1 MPPLPSLRRFA
12 AGALAAVLPFAGA
25 PARGETLA
33 WRVPEKEWGA
43 WHDPAN
49 WALGTPD
56 GAPAGRVPGAGD
68 RLFGEQTFR
77 FDLGGRTGTVGDWS
91 IGSWNAR
98 DLFLANGTLEV
109 AGRWPIH
116 GGLIE
121 IGGGAT
127 LRFLPG
133 SFFMPGAS
141 DARGRTVRILPGGT
155 LDATGADVTL
165 FNAAFEIA
173 PGAVAKLGA
182 RTWAHAFRVRVPV
195 ANRGRLELPRGF
207 VFEGG
212 SEGGVAFT
220 LAEGS
225 ETAIGGD
232 LAGRAGGSAVG
243 VLVEGGRI
251 AIGGDSSWTGASVFV
266 QTNATVEI
274 DVAKGRLADLSSV
287 VWGPGTTLRK
297 TGGGVLGLGA
307 SRPARIL
314 AAEKGTVVSASGPG
328 FAKLVR
334 RAELRKIEFTVEG
347 DAANRCWFVS
357 WPERFT
363 NLVESVTYTFPHPD
377 AGRGDGLWSVTTAL
391 PFFHRRYPPSKDRRP
406 FRVKAEVR
414 ARDGFS
420 FATNLVVRFNPNPIG
435 KPFPNEQVAIGMVS
449 YGPGRERHE
458 MVTNDLAN
466 LYVRWSAAPQLL
478 PENANN
484 EAMPDFLEQAERLG
498 IRAMTI
504 YQGALSAEDRDR
516 IKQAWG
522 PRYLGNNVGERT
534 GFLYGAPREMKGPMD
549 ADLDTARE
557 WFVCRFMHPMQRG
570 LARGAPGQDPFFF
583 TTSGAAFSGYEL
595 EGGADYVCNELYAV
609 GCADVVYAQ
618 SEARGAAR
626 RWGPEWWCGWLAH
639 EWQTFGIPYESD
651 LKYASLEAG
660 MKALWILGTSLMC
673 LESGSSGTQANP
685 HTAGVPEDRRQRGY
699 TYDEDAPRRYRET
712 VRKVHLWQKE
722 HPRAKGTPDTSIA
735 LVLGC
740 NDGYIGRP
748 TTPWAQHSNR
758 VEHAEDFCEGLGRKV
773 NVWDGSLPE
782 ENWGLARAAVFSA
795 CGTPGVSGTP
805 CGQVDVVQV
814 DDQSRLSD
822 LARYRLLVFGGWNT
836 MKRPAARVLRRWME
850 RGGTLVMCAPQLLA
864 RNDRNFTDYAVSDL
878 APVFPGL
885 RFTGFSE
892 ADGFFDNGPGSPKGL
907 PVYGHPAAGGRP
919 RKEGVWL
926 GGRCRLVDVAD
937 AAGAGDPPLETV
949 VSVAGRPLVVRRRV
963 GRGWFYLM
971 LSRDFP
977 AATQHAGRL
986 WTALVRALADE
997 VPQRVTLVPTDPDPA
1012 KDGRR
1017 FLFYAAYPDTAYVM
1031 NLDCAE
1037 PRAATVRLPGG
1048 RTESFTLAPLE
1059 IRAFPLPPPRKGG
1072 P

>member
-1 MPPLPSLRRFA
+1 MPA
-12 AGALAAVLPFAGA
+12 AA
-25 PARGETLA
+25 ETLA
-33 WRVPEKEWGA
+33 WRVPDREWGA

-49 WALGTPD
+49 WALEAPD
-56 GAPAGRVPGAGD
+56 GEPAGRVPGAED

-77 FDLGGRTGTVGDWS
+77 FDLGGRTGTVGFWS
-91 IGSWNAR
+91 IGSWIPR
-98 DLFLANGTLEV
+98 DLFLTNGTLEV

-133 SFFMPGAS
+133 ALFMPGAS

-165 FNAAFEIA
+165 FNGSFEIA
-173 PGAVAKLGA
+173 PGAVARLGA
-182 RTWAHAFRVRVPV
+182 RRFVHAFRVKFPV

-207 VFEGG
+207 VLEGG
-212 SEGGVAFT
+212 GQGGVALS

-232 LAGRAGGSAVG
+232 LAGSPAGSAVEM
-243 VLVEGGRI
+243 LVEGGRI

-266 QTNATVEI
+266 QTNATVAI

-287 VWGPGTTLRK
+287 VWGPGSTLRK

-328 FAKLVR
+328 FAKLAR
-334 RAELRKIEFTVEG
+334 RAELRKIEFAVEG

-363 NLVESVTYTFPHPD
+363 NLVESVTYTFPQPD
-377 AGRGDGLWSVTTAL
+377 AGREDGLWSVTTKL
-391 PFFHRRYPPSKDRRP
+391 PYFHRRYPPSKDRRP
-406 FRVKAEVR
+406 FLVNAKVL

-420 FATNLVVRFNPNPIG
+420 FSTNLVVRFNPNPIG

-466 LYVRWSAAPQLL
+466 LYVRWGAAPQLL

-484 EAMPDFLEQAERLG
+484 EAMPDFLERAERLG

-534 GFLYGAPREMKGPMD
+534 GFLYGISREMKGPMD
-549 ADLDTARE
+549 LDLDSARE
-557 WFVCRFMHPMQRG
+557 WFVCRFMHGMQRG
-570 LARGAPGQDPFFF
+570 LSRGAPGQDPFFF

-609 GCADVVYAQ
+609 GCANIVYAQ

-685 HTAGVPEDRRQRGY
+685 YTAGVPEDRRQKGY
-699 TYDEDAPRRYRET
+699 GYDEEAPRRYRET

-722 HPRAKGTPDTSIA
+722 HPRARGTPDTSIA
-735 LVLGC
+735 LALGC
-740 NDGYIGRP
+740 NDGYIG
-748 TTPWAQHSNR
+748 TGATPWAQHSNR
-758 VEHAEDFCEGLGRKV
+758 VDHAEDVFDDFQTGAKI
-773 NVWDGSLPE
+773 NVWAASHPE
-782 ENWGLARAAVFSA
+782 ANWNATRAGAFGD
-795 CGTPGVSGTP
+795 CGTIGLSGTP
-805 CGQVDVVQV
+805 YGQVDVTQV

-850 RGGTLVMCAPQLLA
+850 RGGTLVMCVPQLLA
-864 RNDRNFTDYAVSDL
+864 RNDRNFIDYRLSDL
-878 APVFPGL
+878 APLFPGL
-885 RFTGFSE
+885 RFTGFSS
-892 ADGFFDNGPGSPKGL
+892 ADGFHDNGPACPAGFPTFGW
-907 PVYGHPAAGGRP
+907 PAAEGRP
-919 RKEGVWL
+919 RKEGAWL
-926 GGRCRLVDVAD
+926 SGAYRLVDVEDEAP
-937 AAGAGDPPLETV
+937 AGSPPLETV

-971 LSRDFP
+971 LTRDFP
-977 AATQHAGRL
+977 GATPYGSRI
-986 WTALVRALADE
+986 WMTLVRSLADE
-997 VPQRVTLVPTDPDPA
+997 VPQRVTLAPTDPDPA
-1012 KDGRR
+1012 KDERR

-1031 NLDCAE
+1031 NLDCGK
-1037 PRAATVRLPGG
+1037 PHAAVVNLPGG
-1048 RTESFTLAPLE
+1048 RTESISLEPLE
-1059 IRAFPLPPPRKGG
+1059 IRIFPLPAPGR
-1072 P
+1072 